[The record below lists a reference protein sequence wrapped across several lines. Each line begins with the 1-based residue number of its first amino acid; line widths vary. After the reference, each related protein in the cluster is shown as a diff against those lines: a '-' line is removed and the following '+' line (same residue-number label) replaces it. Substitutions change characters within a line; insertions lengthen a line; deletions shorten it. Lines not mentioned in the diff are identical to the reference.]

1 MMSTQKIKQR
11 FKMKIEKNL
20 LDLIKSMLV
29 IKTSPKKLGLGIHE
43 KWDSLAHLKILLEVE
58 KKFKIKF
65 TMKEMLEIKS
75 FEEIY

>member
-1 MMSTQKIKQR
+1 
-11 FKMKIEKNL
+11 MKIEKDL
-20 LDLIKSMLV
+20 LVLIKSMLV

-65 TMKEMLEIKS
+65 TMKEMTEIQS
-75 FEEIY
+75 FEEILNKIKKKISS